1 MHRCPVFKNGVLAC
15 SAELDVIMLL
25 DSSGS
30 LGKWGWKAEVMAANN
45 FLLSFDGDGA
55 TKPKT
60 QLSVISYSGPR
71 TWRAVR
77 KCTRSTQRM
86 GLRKCGI
93 QMVTHFTEDV
103 KKVRQ
108 LVNVLPWMRGSTL
121 TSLALSTAKEEFK
134 LGRKNAKSVALVF
147 TDGRPL
153 YYGKT
158 WIAAREIRKVARL
171 MWVPITRRVP
181 LAYVKSLAT
190 RRWQENVVLARTYR
204 ELRSKT
210 LINHVIADMCPPR
223 YVGIAASV
231 SKAK

>member
-15 SAELDVIMLL
+15 SAQLDVVMLL

-30 LGKWGWKAEVMAANN
+30 LRKRGWNAELMAANN
-45 FLLSFDGDGA
+45 FLHSFDGNSGA
-55 TKPKT
+55 AGGANSAKT

-71 TWRAVR
+71 TWGGVR
-77 KCTRSTQRM
+77 KCTGSKRRVS
-86 GLRKCGI
+86 LRKCGI
-93 QMVTHFTEDV
+93 QMVNHFTEDI

-108 LVNVLPWMRGSTL
+108 LVNGLPWMRGSTL
-121 TSLALSTAKEEFK
+121 TSLALSTAQEEFK

-181 LAYVKSLAT
+181 LAYIKALAT
-190 RRWQENVVLARTYR
+190 RRWQENMVLAPSYR
-204 ELRSKT
+204 QLQSKT
-210 LINHVIADMCPPR
+210 LINHVVADMCPPR
-223 YVGIAASV
+223 YVNLAGN
-231 SKAK
+231 